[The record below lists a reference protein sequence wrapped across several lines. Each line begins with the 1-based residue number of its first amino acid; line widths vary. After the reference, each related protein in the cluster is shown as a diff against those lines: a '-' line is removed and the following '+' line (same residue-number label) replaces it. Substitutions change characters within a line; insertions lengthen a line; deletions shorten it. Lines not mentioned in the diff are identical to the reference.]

1 MSLNDVRYRKSILH
15 FRIDLFPNEEK
26 SSFPNKKNRDKSAK
40 NSFLMQMLWLSKFD
54 FFSQIAFRFCSF
66 SFRGKMEQKKKE
78 MIRSSFQ
85 IIVYAD
91 REVYFFPPN
100 LNNVHRIA

>member
-1 MSLNDVRYRKSILH
+1 
-15 FRIDLFPNEEK
+15 
-26 SSFPNKKNRDKSAK
+26 
-40 NSFLMQMLWLSKFD
+40 
-54 FFSQIAFRFCSF
+54 
-66 SFRGKMEQKKKE
+66 MEQKKKE